1 MLVVVVVVVVV
12 GLLVLVLCPEITSSS
27 LNQTLFGLML
37 QRAKTEIDIFL

>member
-27 LNQTLFGLML
+27 HNQTLFGLML